1 MTQLIKAHFRGMGAT
16 IDACIDNCQK
26 PRKQTER
33 FICFEKGTISI
44 YNGRYEPLFV
54 NRKYSLYSTP
64 GETLYIIKSC
74 GLYVAYSVT
83 GETFTGEMEDIQW
96 A

>member
-1 MTQLIKAHFRGMGAT
+1 MTQLIKAHFMGMGAT
-16 IDACIDNCQK
+16 INACIDNCQK
-26 PRKQTER
+26 PRTHNER

-44 YNGRYEPLFV
+44 YNEHYYPLFV

-64 GETLYIIKSC
+64 GETLYIIKSF
-74 GLYVAYSVT
+74 GLYVAYSLT